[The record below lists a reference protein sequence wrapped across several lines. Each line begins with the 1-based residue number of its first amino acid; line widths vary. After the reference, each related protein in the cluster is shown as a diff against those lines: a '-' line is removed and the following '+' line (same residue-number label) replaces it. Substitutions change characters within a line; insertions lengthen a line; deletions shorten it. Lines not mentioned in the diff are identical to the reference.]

1 MITFFVSVV
10 LLLGAYLLY
19 GAFLD
24 RALGI
29 DPQRPMPCQTKFDG
43 VDFVPMPWWR
53 VYLIQLLNIAGL
65 GPVFGAIMGALW
77 GPVVFLWIVLGG
89 IFAGAV
95 HDYVAAHISIR
106 EGGLSLT
113 GIIEKYLGRNVLR
126 VMLVLTLVL
135 LVMVGVLFV
144 MGPARILA
152 DLCETGH
159 LGSAAVLT
167 PDAAE
172 TPAAGSATP
181 ATTAAPAASP
191 VPAAPAPNPP
201 PAPSAPID
209 SPAAP
214 PPASPMTL
222 PAAQAPFP
230 TAPVAPAAPA
240 AAAAPAPEGPFY
252 TRPLFWGAVIFLYYF
267 AATLLPIDALI
278 GRVYPFFGASL
289 LVMVAMII
297 WEIITGRLVIPELTL
312 ANLHPAGAPIWP
324 MMMVTVACGAI
335 SGFHATQSPM
345 MARTLESERYA
356 DRVFYGA
363 MLTES
368 LIALVWAAAAIGLFH
383 GDTALLKAALGPKN
397 EAVLVVKQVGALLG
411 NAGFVLILLGV
422 VALPVTTGDTA
433 FRSARLILADLLA
446 IDQKSAGRRLA
457 IMAPLFGLA
466 LWLTT
471 TNFAT
476 IWTYFAWMNQT
487 LSVFTL
493 WACTVY
499 LRRNGRNHYVTMIPA
514 LFMTMV
520 VTSYI
525 VIDAKTGFGA
535 PSALGAT
542 LGVVAAAIC
551 LAWTLSRT
559 PGGEVPDPAV
569 PVGT

>member
-10 LLLGAYLLY
+10 LLLGAYHLY
-19 GAFLD
+19 GSFLD
-24 RALGI
+24 RVLGI
-29 DPQRPMPCQTKFDG
+29 DPHRPMPCQTKFDG
-43 VDFVPMPWWR
+43 VDFVPLPWWR

-95 HDYVAAHISIR
+95 HDYVAACISIR

-113 GIIEKYLGRNVLR
+113 GIIEKYLGRPVLR

-152 DLCETGH
+152 DLCATGH

-167 PDAAE
+167 PEAAE
-172 TPAAGSATP
+172 TPGAGSASP
-181 ATTAAPAASP
+181 ATTTAASSAAGPAGSPGAGSAASP
-191 VPAAPAPNPP
+191 ATATAASEA
-201 PAPSAPID
+201 
-209 SPAAP
+209 
-214 PPASPMTL
+214 
-222 PAAQAPFP
+222 
-230 TAPVAPAAPA
+230 
-240 AAAAPAPEGPFY
+240 GPFY
-252 TRPLFWGAVIFLYYF
+252 TQALFWGALIFVYYF

-278 GRVYPFFGASL
+278 GRIYPFFGASL

-297 WEIITGRLVIPELTL
+297 WEIVTGRLVIPELTL

-345 MARTLESERYA
+345 MARTIESEGYA

-411 NAGFVLILLGV
+411 PTGFVLILLGV

-446 IDQKSAGRRLA
+446 IDQRSAGKRLA
-457 IMAPLFGLA
+457 IMAPLFGIA

-499 LRRNGRNHYVTMIPA
+499 LRHHGRNHYVTMIPA
-514 LFMTMV
+514 IFMTMV

-525 VIDAKTGFGA
+525 LIDAKAGFGA
-535 PSALGAT
+535 SPWLGT
-542 LGVVAAAIC
+542 ILSLIAAAIC
-551 LAWTLSRT
+551 LSQALRRSIHEET
-559 PGGEVPDPAV
+559 GPA
-569 PVGT
+569 PAPAAS

>member
-10 LLLGAYLLY
+10 LLLGAYHLY
-19 GAFLD
+19 GSFLD
-24 RALGI
+24 RVLDI
-29 DPQRPMPCQTKFDG
+29 DPHRSMPCQTKFDG
-43 VDFVPMPWWR
+43 VDFVPLPWWR

-95 HDYVAAHISIR
+95 HDYVAACISIR

-113 GIIEKYLGRNVLR
+113 GIIEKYLGRPVLR

-152 DLCETGH
+152 DLCATGH

-167 PDAAE
+167 PEAAE
-172 TPAAGSATP
+172 TPEAGPATSTAASSAAGP
-181 ATTAAPAASP
+181 AGNPAVGPAASH
-191 VPAAPAPNPP
+191 AGAPAP
-201 PAPSAPID
+201 ATVSD
-209 SPAAP
+209 
-214 PPASPMTL
+214 
-222 PAAQAPFP
+222 
-230 TAPVAPAAPA
+230 TA
-240 AAAAPAPEGPFY
+240 PFY
-252 TRPLFWGAVIFLYYF
+252 THALFWGAVIFVYYF

-278 GRVYPFFGASL
+278 GRIYPFFGASL

-297 WEIITGRLVIPELTL
+297 WEIVNGRLVIPELTL

-345 MARTLESERYA
+345 MARTIESEGYA

-383 GDTALLKAALGPKN
+383 GDTGLLKAALGPKN
-397 EAVLVVKQVGALLG
+397 EAVLVVKQIAALLG
-411 NAGFVLILLGV
+411 PTGFVLILLGV

-446 IDQKSAGRRLA
+446 IDQKSAGKRLA
-457 IMAPLFGLA
+457 IMAPLFGIA

-499 LRRNGRNHYVTMIPA
+499 LRQQGRNHYVTMIPA
-514 LFMTMV
+514 IFMTMV

-525 VIDAKTGFGA
+525 LIDAKAGFGA
-535 PSALGAT
+535 SPWLGTT
-542 LGVVAAAIC
+542 LGLIAAVIC
-551 LAWTLSRT
+551 LGQAMSRSIS
-559 PGGEVPDPAV
+559 EANEAEHAPAAS
-569 PVGT
+569 